1 MKNWFSKLKFDF
13 WFFAKAGIFALFFFF
28 LVYPFFNML
37 LRSFTAVDG
46 SFSLAYFEMFFEF
59 KYYYQTLWNSLQVS
73 FTATAL
79 SVLIGV
85 PLAYVMNRYSVWG
98 KKIINIL
105 IIMSLMS
112 PPFIG
117 AYSWILLLGRSGSF
131 VQFFEGLGI
140 TIPSIYGFTGIII
153 VFTLKLYPY
162 VYLYVNA
169 ALGSIDASL
178 EEAAENLG
186 SSKLKRIMNVTFP
199 VILPTIF
206 SGAIMVFMSA
216 LADFGTPI
224 LIGEGYK
231 VLPVLVYEEYMS
243 EIGGNAGMSS
253 AMSILV
259 IALSLGV
266 LLLQKSYE
274 SRRKYVMSALRPP
287 AMIKLKKL
295 SKLLITLSIF
305 TLVFVSVL
313 PQIVVVYTSFLKTSG
328 PIFVDGFSLESYY
341 TIFSKLGTNIRNT
354 FVFSTVAMIFIVIIG
369 IIIAYMMVRRPSKSS
384 GLLDI
389 FVMFPYVIPAA
400 INGIAFLLVFNR
412 APFFFAGT
420 SFILI
425 VAYVIRKMPFTVRS
439 ASAILQQVEP
449 SLEDASINLGVP
461 PVKTFFTVTAR
472 LMLPG
477 IVSGAILSWI
487 ATINELG
494 ASIMLYTGRTSTI
507 AVAIYTEVVRN
518 NFGSAAALASIL
530 TLATIASFVLFAI
543 ISKGKVS
550 VI

>member
-1 MKNWFSKLKFDF
+1 
-13 WFFAKAGIFALFFFF
+13 
-28 LVYPFFNML
+28 
-37 LRSFTAVDG
+37 
-46 SFSLAYFEMFFEF
+46 
-59 KYYYQTLWNSLQVS
+59 
-73 FTATAL
+73 
-79 SVLIGV
+79 
-85 PLAYVMNRYSVWG
+85 
-98 KKIINIL
+98 
-105 IIMSLMS
+105 
-112 PPFIG
+112 
-117 AYSWILLLGRSGSF
+117 
-131 VQFFEGLGI
+131 
-140 TIPSIYGFTGIII
+140 
-153 VFTLKLYPY
+153 
-162 VYLYVNA
+162 
-169 ALGSIDASL
+169 
-178 EEAAENLG
+178 
-186 SSKLKRIMNVTFP
+186 
-199 VILPTIF
+199 
-206 SGAIMVFMSA
+206 
-216 LADFGTPI
+216 
-224 LIGEGYK
+224 
-231 VLPVLVYEEYMS
+231 MS